1 MNLQYHLTN
10 LLNRF
15 IQLLEL
21 LYHKENFKVN
31 TDELI
36 KLGFHAGASYI
47 PFIQGKDL
55 NVFRFGNIYGRKL
68 TNNEF
73 QLFKSN

>member
-15 IQLLEL
+15 IQILEY
-21 LYHKENFKVN
+21 LYNKENCRVN
-31 TDELI
+31 NDELI
-36 KLGFHAGASYI
+36 KLGFHVGASYL
-47 PFIQGKDL
+47 PFMQGKDL
-55 NVFRFGNIYGRKL
+55 NVFRFGNIYVRKL